1 MSRTPVTAIGK
12 YQVVDLIGEGAMGA
26 VYRALDPVLNRMV
39 AIKVM
44 SDAIARDDALRDRF
58 MREAQAAGSLQH
70 PNVVT
75 IYDFGEFEGHLF
87 IAMEL
92 VEGNDLEQLIEKRV
106 PLTLDQRLG
115 IVIDV
120 LVGLSYAHR
129 RGVVH
134 RDIKPGNIRITEDG
148 RAKIM
153 DFGVAHLESTK
164 MTATGVMIGT
174 PNYMAPEQVT
184 GQKVGPPTDIFAVGA
199 VLYELLSHHKA
210 FGGDSLHSVLFKVVS
225 EEPPSLRLVAPDIPV
240 SLDPIVQKALAK
252 EPEDRYQSAQEMAN
266 ALAEVRSKLA
276 GARSASL
283 SLAATIASHTGE
295 HAARAAIA
303 KQRRRRRAVLGGVA
317 GVLLLAGG
325 SGAAVWLAWRDRETP
340 APGVEIAGLTP
351 KLPLDT
357 ATPAAAA
364 PDSTP
369 AGPQRA
375 PAEPQTSARDAA
387 PASRSESR
395 PNTSPPPQPEP
406 PRRDAVEA
414 DSMYRVALQAQRLAV
429 AAGATPASLTRG
441 DSLLAE
447 GERLRRSNQFTA
459 AAVRL
464 TLAVNAFTEAQRT
477 AERAAASNAGPISTR
492 GAPADSAVQRPV
504 PQLPPAT
511 PITKA
516 PAGGAS
522 TSVAAPPTTRSD
534 PEVPFEQAIASL
546 IAEYAR
552 AIEAR
557 DLNAI
562 RRVYPTIT
570 DDQLNGFRQF
580 FQAVRELKA
589 RLTASNATSSGATG
603 AAVVTGEYTWI
614 DTSGRN
620 QRRPVSFT
628 ATFRREGTRWEIV
641 ATESR

>member
-1 MSRTPVTAIGK
+1 
-12 YQVVDLIGEGAMGA
+12 
-26 VYRALDPVLNRMV
+26 
-39 AIKVM
+39 
-44 SDAIARDDALRDRF
+44 
-58 MREAQAAGSLQH
+58 
-70 PNVVT
+70 
-75 IYDFGEFEGHLF
+75 
-87 IAMEL
+87 
-92 VEGNDLEQLIEKRV
+92 
-106 PLTLDQRLG
+106 
-115 IVIDV
+115 
-120 LVGLSYAHR
+120 
-129 RGVVH
+129 
-134 RDIKPGNIRITEDG
+134 
-148 RAKIM
+148 
-153 DFGVAHLESTK
+153 
-164 MTATGVMIGT
+164 
-174 PNYMAPEQVT
+174 
-184 GQKVGPPTDIFAVGA
+184 
-199 VLYELLSHHKA
+199 
-210 FGGDSLHSVLFKVVS
+210 
-225 EEPPSLRLVAPDIPV
+225 
-240 SLDPIVQKALAK
+240 
-252 EPEDRYQSAQEMAN
+252 
-266 ALAEVRSKLA
+266 
-276 GARSASL
+276 
-283 SLAATIASHTGE
+283 
-295 HAARAAIA
+295 
-303 KQRRRRRAVLGGVA
+303 
-317 GVLLLAGG
+317 
-325 SGAAVWLAWRDRETP
+325 
-340 APGVEIAGLTP
+340 
-351 KLPLDT
+351 
-357 ATPAAAA
+357 
-364 PDSTP
+364 
-369 AGPQRA
+369 
-375 PAEPQTSARDAA
+375 
-387 PASRSESR
+387 
-395 PNTSPPPQPEP
+395 
-406 PRRDAVEA
+406 
-414 DSMYRVALQAQRLAV
+414 MYRVALQAQRLAV